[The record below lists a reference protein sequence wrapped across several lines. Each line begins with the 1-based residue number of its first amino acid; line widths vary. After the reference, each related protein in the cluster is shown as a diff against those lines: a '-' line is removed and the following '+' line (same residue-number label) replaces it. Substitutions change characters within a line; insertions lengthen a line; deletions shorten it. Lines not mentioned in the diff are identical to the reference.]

1 MTRILLVEPDEG
13 AATALRSS
21 LVQHDGW
28 EVTRVGS
35 VLEAIRT
42 AGEQKFDAAILDY
55 DLPDGTGLDLL
66 DFLRIGSPGI
76 RIMMLSDQRSED
88 IAFHALSHGAG
99 EVLVKD
105 NHLEQELPRRMGAL
119 LEHIDAAAALVET
132 LLPSTYDDKKFEPT
146 PTHEEQSSAL
156 QVAVRELVTGNVVA
170 AGVWDH
176 LGRPVALRLMPD
188 LDPDGLGFALGTMH
202 GQVGGI
208 WTYGNLKPTGY
219 VSLIDVEGG
228 LLGITAIPGTYL
240 VALLFELP
248 INKHRAME
256 KLEQAAIR
264 LSAASQA

>member
-1 MTRILLVEPDEG
+1 MTRILLVEPDDG
-13 AATALRSS
+13 AASALRTS
-21 LVQHDGW
+21 LGQHVGW
-28 EVTRVGS
+28 EVTRVAS

-42 AGEQKFDAAILDY
+42 AGETKFDAAILDY

-76 RIMMLSDQRSED
+76 RIVMLSDQHSED

-105 NHLEQELPRRMGAL
+105 KHLEAELPRRVEGL
-119 LEHIDAAAALVET
+119 LEHVDATAALVET
-132 LLPSTYDDKKFEPT
+132 LLPSTYEDKRFHPS
-146 PTHEEQSSAL
+146 PAPEEAQSAL
-156 QVAVRELVTGNVVA
+156 QTAVHELVGGNVIA

-176 LGRPVALRLMPD
+176 LGKPIALRLMPD
-188 LDPDGLGFALGTMH
+188 LDPSGVGFALATIH

-219 VSLIDVEGG
+219 VQLVDVEGG
-228 LLGITAIPGTYL
+228 LLGITAIPGTFL
-240 VALLFELP
+240 VALLFETP

-256 KLEQAAIR
+256 KLEQAAHR
-264 LSAASQA
+264 LTQASQA